1 MMKRLLA
8 MIPPRRAPLVTLAIV
23 LATIAGFLVFE
34 HLLGYVPCAL
44 CLEQR
49 WPYYIA
55 LPIILAAWFVSREA
69 NLGRWPTW
77 LMALVGVIFVV
88 SAILGLR
95 HAGVEWG
102 WWEGPADCG
111 GGAGAMSGSIADL
124 NAALS
129 GNTTIVPC
137 DKAAWRFL
145 GISLAGYN
153 FLISLALA
161 AVSFIPAYAAWKER
175 HET

>member
-1 MMKRLLA
+1 MNALMKV
-8 MIPPRRAPLVTLAIV
+8 IPPRTAPLLV
-23 LATIAGFLVFE
+23 LALATATTLGFFFFE
-34 HLLGYVPCAL
+34 HILGYVPCAL

-55 LPIILAAWFVSREA
+55 LPLILVAVFVSREA

-77 LMALVGVIFVV
+77 LMAAIGLIFVV
-88 SAILGLR
+88 SAVLGLR

-102 WWEGPADCG
+102 WWPGPSDCG
-111 GGAGAMSGSIADL
+111 SGAGAFAGSIDDL

-129 GNTTIVPC
+129 SSITIVPC

-161 AVSFIPAYAAWKER
+161 AISFIPAYAAWKER
-175 HET
+175 HEA

>member
-1 MMKRLLA
+1 MNPLLTL
-8 MIPPRRAPLVTLAIV
+8 IPPRRAPLVV
-23 LATIAGFLVFE
+23 LALATATTLGFFFFE
-34 HLLGYVPCAL
+34 HVLGYVPCAL
-44 CLEQR
+44 CYEQR

-55 LPIILAAWFVSREA
+55 LPLIVLALIVSREV

-77 LMALVGVIFVV
+77 LMTAIGLIFVV

-111 GGAGAMSGSIADL
+111 SGAGGIAGSIDDL

-129 GNTTIVPC
+129 GNITIVPC

-145 GISLAGYN
+145 GLSLAGYN
-153 FLISLALA
+153 ALISLALA
-161 AVSFIPAYAAWKER
+161 AISFIPAYAAWKER
-175 HET
+175 HTV

>member
-1 MMKRLLA
+1 MMDRLLA
-8 MIPPRRAPLVTLAIV
+8 LIPPRRAPLVTLAIV
-23 LATIAGFLVFE
+23 LATMAGFLIFE
-34 HLLGYVPCAL
+34 HLLGYIPCTL

-55 LPIILAAWFVSREA
+55 LPIILAALFISREA

-77 LMALVGVIFVV
+77 LMALIGLIFVV

-102 WWEGPADCG
+102 WWAGPSDCG
-111 GGAGAMSGSIADL
+111 SGGSISGSIDDL

-129 GNTTIVPC
+129 GNTTVVPC
-137 DKAAWRFL
+137 DQAAWRLL

-161 AVSFIPAYAAWKER
+161 AISFIPAYAAWKER
-175 HET
+175 HEP